1 MDFGLASI
9 DNSAYQKRLAF
20 DRFGNRYLKASENPS
35 NQNPLAPTPI
45 EDNNIE
51 RATNRFA
58 TNTGTVYDNAGN
70 VVSVDKNREMDF
82 VYDANGRMAK
92 AIKANFPEALSVFDA
107 GGNKVASHPT
117 SS

>member
-1 MDFGLASI
+1 MLTPWYAASTNQGALKFTYDSI
-9 DNSAYQKRLAF
+9 GRLEKENEYRGDNGNQVYQQKFSF

-58 TNTGTVYDNAGN
+58 ANTG
-70 VVSVDKNREMDF
+70 
-82 VYDANGRMAK
+82 
-92 AIKANFPEALSVFDA
+92 
-107 GGNKVASHPT
+107 
-117 SS
+117 